1 MCPSTSHG
9 PRRSRRSGVLWAGSN
24 PTDRI
29 LKHLAEIGAGRCTIT
44 EDAIVAEP
52 DPDTSHVLLGLL
64 VLHEDLT
71 YASQQ
76 HTEAGARLRAI
87 AEERERLLEDRN
99 RAIEARDQFLAVA
112 AHGLRTPIATLK
124 LLVDHLTS
132 ALAAS
137 AADAASVEQLT
148 LLKRQVERLAVL
160 VVQMLD
166 VSVITSR
173 GL

>member
-1 MCPSTSHG
+1 M
-9 PRRSRRSGVLWAGSN
+9 LWGGSN

-29 LKHLAEIGAGRCTIT
+29 LRHLAEIGAGRCTIT
-44 EDAIVAEP
+44 EDTVVAEP
-52 DPDTSHVLLGLL
+52 DPDMSQVLLGLL

-76 HTEAGARLRAI
+76 HSEADARLRAI

-112 AHGLRTPIATLK
+112 AHELRTPIATLK

-137 AADAASVEQLT
+137 AADAASVRAADAAET
-148 LLKRQVERLAVL
+148 AGRAARRPGRPDARCLA
-160 VVQMLD
+160 
-166 VSVITSR
+166 
-173 GL
+173 